1 MKYVSHQVKGGL
13 MENVI
18 RALALIAGLLFTTV
32 IVQHVTTKKFETL
45 KLTAGLNSPDI
56 VSIKTREKELNC
68 LAINIYREAGYESF
82 EGKVAVG
89 QVTMN
94 RVASPDFPNDV
105 CGVVYQKT
113 TATRTV
119 CQFSWYCDSK
129 HRTRPVGQKAYDES
143 YEVAKKVLL
152 ENFRLDVLKP
162 ALYYH
167 ADYVNPQWR
176 LEKIG
181 KIGTHIFYS
190 EKPKTVQRIY
200 AKL

>member
-13 MENVI
+13 MEKAI
-18 RALALIAGLLFTTV
+18 RALALVLGLLITALLIQNITH
-32 IVQHVTTKKFETL
+32 QKLNTL
-45 KLTAGLNSPDI
+45 KLSAGLSSPDI

-68 LAINIYREAGYESF
+68 LAINIYREAGYEPF
-82 EGKVAVG
+82 EGKVAVA

-181 KIGTHIFYS
+181 KIGQHIFYS

>member
-1 MKYVSHQVKGGL
+1 
-13 MENVI
+13 MEKTI
-18 RALALIAGLLFTTV
+18 RALALIAGLLFTAV
-32 IVQHVTTKKFETL
+32 VVQHVTTKKFETL
-45 KLTAGLNSPDI
+45 KLTAGLNSLDI

-68 LAINIYREAGYESF
+68 LAINIYREAGYEPF
-82 EGKVAVG
+82 EGKVAVA

-94 RVASPDFPNDV
+94 RVKDSNFPNDV
-105 CGVVYQKT
+105 CGVVYQKS
-113 TATRTV
+113 AGTRIV

-129 HRTRPVGQKAYDES
+129 HRNRPVGPKAYEES

-152 ENFRLDVLKP
+152 ENFRLDILKP